1 MDNYDPLNPAFGPA
15 LKRSRDRRNA
25 LTLLPSLP
33 QLNLLFG
40 SKPDP

>member
-1 MDNYDPLNPAFGPA
+1 MDNYYPLNAAFGLA

-40 SKPDP
+40 GKPDP